1 MGLDSISFFKN
12 ASQRL
17 QWLGNRQ
24 KVISENVANSDTP
37 GFKAKDVTSFSKML
51 EGSQVTSIA
60 TTNAGHIVSRA
71 DIAGVQ
77 SVVDKDAW
85 AESLSGNT
93 VVLEQQTIKA
103 NEVGESYQLAAQLY
117 RKGHDLLTLAA
128 TGLR

>member
-37 GFKAKDVTSFSKML
+37 GYKAKDVTSFAKML
-51 EGSQVTSIA
+51 EGTQKTGIL
-60 TTNAGHIVSRA
+60 TTNPRHIGSSTDVP
-71 DIAGVQ
+71 GVK
-77 SVVDKDAW
+77 SVIDQEAW
-85 AESLSGNT
+85 SETITGNT

-103 NEVGESYQLAAQLY
+103 NEVGENYQLAVQLY
-117 RKGHDLLTLAA
+117 RKGHDLLALAT
-128 TGLR
+128 TGIR

>member
-37 GFKAKDVTSFSKML
+37 GFKAKDVTSFAKMI
-51 EGSQVTSIA
+51 EGTQKTGIL
-60 TTNAGHIVSRA
+60 TTNTGHISNTTEVP
-71 DIAGVQ
+71 GVQ
-77 SVVDKDAW
+77 SVVDKEAW
-85 AESLSGNT
+85 SETITGNT

-103 NEVGESYQLAAQLY
+103 NEVGENYQLAVQLY

-128 TGLR
+128 TGIR

>member
-37 GFKAKDVTSFSKML
+37 GFKAKDVTSFAKML
-51 EGSQVTSIA
+51 EGTQKTGIT
-60 TTNAGHIVSRA
+60 TTNTRHIDSTTNVS
-71 DIAGVQ
+71 GTQ
-77 SVVDKDAW
+77 TVVDKDAW
-85 AESLSGNT
+85 AETLNGNT

-103 NEVGESYQLAAQLY
+103 NEVGENYQLAVRLY
-117 RKGHDLLTLAA
+117 SKGHDLLTLAV
-128 TGLR
+128 TGIR